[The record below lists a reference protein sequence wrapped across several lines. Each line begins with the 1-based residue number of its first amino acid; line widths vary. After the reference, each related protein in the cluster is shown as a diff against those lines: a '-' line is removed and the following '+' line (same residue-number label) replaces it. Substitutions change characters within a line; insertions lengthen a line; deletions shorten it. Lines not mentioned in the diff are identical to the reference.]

1 MAQPSPPQ
9 TPLPL
14 EGIRVLDAA
23 TFLAG
28 PFCASI
34 MGEFGAE
41 VIKIEQPG
49 VGDPLRKFGTVTSSG
64 DTLVHL
70 SESRNKKSI
79 TLDFRKAKGVEILKK
94 LVKISD
100 VMVENFRTGTL
111 EKWGIGYEELSKIN
125 PGLVML
131 RVTGYG
137 QTGPKAREPGF
148 ARIAHAFSGLSY
160 LAGEAGG
167 PPLMPGSTSLADYL
181 AGTYGA
187 VGVLMALR
195 HRDLTGEGQSIDVAL
210 FEPIFRFLDELAPAY
225 AMNGFVRERMG
236 ADTVNVVP
244 HSHYPTADGKHIAIA
259 CTSDKMFA
267 RLAEVMGRPE
277 LAADDRYGRISAR
290 LEARD
295 EINRIVADWT
305 SALQRDDALACLKE
319 GEVPSGPI
327 YNIAEIFEDAH
338 FAARGV
344 LTKVMD
350 ERVGEVT
357 VPGVLPRLSKTPG
370 RIAHLGPDLAAHNE
384 EIYGGLLGL
393 SGAELDAL
401 RAEGVI

>member
-1 MAQPSPPQ
+1 MPE

-14 EGIRVLDAA
+14 EGIRILDIA

-28 PFCASI
+28 PFCSSI

-41 VIKIEQPG
+41 VIKVEQPG
-49 VGDPLRKFGTVTSSG
+49 VGDPLRKFGTPTEAG
-64 DTLVHL
+64 DSLVFL

-79 TLDFRKAKGVEILKK
+79 TLDLRQEKGVMLLKK
-94 LVKISD
+94 LVEKSD
-100 VMVENFRTGTL
+100 VVVENFRTGTL
-111 EKWGIGYEELSKIN
+111 EKWGVGYEALSKVN

-160 LAGEAGG
+160 LAGEPDG

-181 AGTYGA
+181 TGTYGA
-187 VGVLMALR
+187 LGVLIALR
-195 HRDLTGEGQSIDVAL
+195 HRDRTGEGQYIDIAL

-225 AMNGFVRERMG
+225 ARHGYVRERMG
-236 ADTVNVVP
+236 ADTVNVAP
-244 HSHYPTADGKHIAIA
+244 HSHYPTADGKHVAIA

-277 LAADDRYGRISAR
+277 LAGEGRYGKVAAR
-290 LEARD
+290 LEERAD
-295 EINRIVADWT
+295 VNRIVGEWT
-305 SALQRDDALACLKE
+305 GSMSREEVLNKLKE

-327 YNIAEIFEDAH
+327 YNIAEIFEDEQ
-338 FAARGV
+338 FAARGM
-344 LTKVMD
+344 LEKVMD
-350 ERVGEVT
+350 ERVGEIT
-357 VPGVLPRLSKTPG
+357 VPATLPRLSKTPG
-370 RIAHLGPDLAAHNE
+370 RIAHLGPPLAAHNDE
-384 EIYGGLLGL
+384 VYGGLLGL
-393 SGAELDAL
+393 SDEERSAL

>member
-1 MAQPSPPQ
+1 MAQSSTPK

-14 EGIRVLDAA
+14 EGIRGLDAA

-28 PFCASI
+28 PFCSSI

-79 TLDFRKAKGVEILKK
+79 TLDFRQAKGVEILKK
-94 LVKISD
+94 LVNISD

-181 AGTYGA
+181 AGT
-187 VGVLMALR
+187 
-195 HRDLTGEGQSIDVAL
+195 
-210 FEPIFRFLDELAPAY
+210 
-225 AMNGFVRERMG
+225 
-236 ADTVNVVP
+236 
-244 HSHYPTADGKHIAIA
+244 
-259 CTSDKMFA
+259 
-267 RLAEVMGRPE
+267 
-277 LAADDRYGRISAR
+277 
-290 LEARD
+290 
-295 EINRIVADWT
+295 
-305 SALQRDDALACLKE
+305 
-319 GEVPSGPI
+319 
-327 YNIAEIFEDAH
+327 
-338 FAARGV
+338 
-344 LTKVMD
+344 
-350 ERVGEVT
+350 
-357 VPGVLPRLSKTPG
+357 
-370 RIAHLGPDLAAHNE
+370 
-384 EIYGGLLGL
+384 
-393 SGAELDAL
+393 
-401 RAEGVI
+401 

>member
-1 MAQPSPPQ
+1 MPQ

-28 PFCASI
+28 PFCSSI

-49 VGDPLRKFGTVTSSG
+49 VGDPLRKFGTMTKSG
-64 DTLVHL
+64 ETLVHL

-79 TLDFRKAKGVEILKK
+79 TLDFRKPKGVELLKK
-94 LVKISD
+94 LVEKSD

-137 QTGPKAREPGF
+137 QTGPKAKEPGF

-160 LAGEAGG
+160 LAGEPGG

-195 HRDLTGEGQSIDVAL
+195 HRDLTGEGQYIDIGL
-210 FEPIFRFLDELAPAY
+210 FEPIFRFLDEIAPAY

-244 HSHYPTADGKHIAIA
+244 HSHYPTADGKYIAIA
-259 CTSDKMFA
+259 CTSDKMFT
-267 RLAEVMGRPE
+267 RLASVMGQPE
-277 LAADDRYGRISAR
+277 LAEEDRYGPVSAR
-290 LEARD
+290 LDGRE
-295 EINRIVADWT
+295 EVNRIVAAWT
-305 SALQRDDALACLKE
+305 SGLPRDEALDRLRA

-327 YNIAEIFEDAH
+327 YNIAEIFEDAQ

-350 ERVGEVT
+350 ERVGEVV
-357 VPGVLPRLSKTPG
+357 VPGVMPRLSKTPG
-370 RIAHLGPDLAAHNE
+370 RISHLGPPLAAHNQ
-384 EIYGGLLGL
+384 EIYSGLLGL
-393 SGAELDAL
+393 SPEELEAL
-401 RAEGVI
+401 RTEGVI

>member
-1 MAQPSPPQ
+1 MPE

-14 EGIRVLDAA
+14 EGIRVLDIA

-28 PFCASI
+28 PFCSSI

-41 VIKIEQPG
+41 VIKVEQPG
-49 VGDPLRKFGTVTSSG
+49 VGDPLRKFGTPTEAG
-64 DTLVHL
+64 DSLVFL

-79 TLDFRKAKGVEILKK
+79 TLDLRQEKGAMLLKK
-94 LVKISD
+94 LVEKSD
-100 VMVENFRTGTL
+100 VVVENFRTGTL
-111 EKWGIGYEELSKIN
+111 EKWGVGFDELSKVN

-160 LAGEAGG
+160 LAGEADG

-187 VGVLMALR
+187 LGVLMALR
-195 HRDLTGEGQSIDVAL
+195 HRDRTGQGQSIDIAL

-225 AMNGFVRERMG
+225 ARHGYVRERMG
-236 ADTVNVVP
+236 ADTVNVAP
-244 HSHYPTADGKHIAIA
+244 HSHYPTADGKHVAIA

-277 LAADDRYGRISAR
+277 LAEEGRYGKVAAR
-290 LEARD
+290 LEERAD
-295 EINRIVADWT
+295 VNRIVAEWT
-305 SALQRDDALACLKE
+305 GSMSRAEVLNRLKE

-327 YNIAEIFEDAH
+327 YNIAEIFEDEQ
-338 FAARGV
+338 FAARGM
-344 LTKVMD
+344 LEKVMD
-350 ERVGEVT
+350 ERVGEIT
-357 VPGVLPRLSKTPG
+357 VPATLPRLSRTPG
-370 RIAHLGPDLAAHNE
+370 RIAHLGPPLAAQNDE
-384 EIYGGLLGL
+384 VYGGLLGL
-393 SGAELDAL
+393 SDEERSAL

>member
-1 MAQPSPPQ
+1 MSQ

-49 VGDPLRKFGTVTSSG
+49 VGDPLRKFGTMTKSG
-64 DTLVHL
+64 ETLVHL

-79 TLDFRKAKGVEILKK
+79 TLDFRKPKGVELLKK
-94 LVKISD
+94 LVEKSD

-111 EKWGIGYEELSKIN
+111 EKWGIGYEELSRIN

-137 QTGPKAREPGF
+137 QTGPKAKEPGF

-160 LAGEAGG
+160 LAGEPGG

-181 AGTYGA
+181 TGTYGA

-195 HRDLTGEGQSIDVAL
+195 HRDLTGEGQFIDIAL

-267 RLAEVMGRPE
+267 RLASVMGQPE
-277 LAADDRYGRISAR
+277 LAAEDRYGPVAAR
-290 LEARD
+290 LEGR
-295 EINRIVADWT
+295 EEVNRIVAAWT
-305 SALQRDDALACLKE
+305 SGLPREEALDLLKA

-327 YNIAEIFEDAH
+327 YNIAEIFEDAQ

-350 ERVGEVT
+350 ERVGEVV
-357 VPGVLPRLSKTPG
+357 VPGVMPRLSKTPG
-370 RIAHLGPDLAAHNE
+370 RISHLGPPLAAHNE

-393 SGAELDAL
+393 SAEELEAL
-401 RAEGVI
+401 RKEGVI